1 LHKKGLVIGIL
12 ILMLGVNIGSTFAG
26 DVDVKTISPVG
37 FDGNTLYVGGS
48 GPNNYTT
55 IQSAIDDASDNDTV
69 FVYDDSSP
77 YYELVNVA
85 KSINLIGEDRNTTV
99 IKGNGEIITVSA
111 INVLISGFTIERFGK
126 GLSVGILVR
135 SISSGNTISNNIIQE
150 HIYGILLFGSNNII
164 YGNYIIKND
173 EGIRLDSSGINTSI
187 NNTIYRNEI
196 AYSEEQSMFI
206 DLSHSN
212 QIYENNFKRS
222 LFMYPHI
229 WWICDIVHFIKYPS
243 QRNVWSHNYWDR
255 PRVGPK
261 LIRGWLWFWWGDEYG
276 IPFLFPCFQ
285 IDKNPAQ
292 EAYDIGV

>member
-1 LHKKGLVIGIL
+1 
-12 ILMLGVNIGSTFAG
+12 MLGVNVGSTFAG
-26 DVDVKTISPVG
+26 DEDVKTVSLVG

-48 GPNNYTT
+48 GPNNYTK
-55 IQSAIDDASDNDTV
+55 IQDAIDNSSDGDTV

-77 YYELVNVA
+77 YYELVNVD
-85 KSINLIGEDRNTTV
+85 KSINLVGEDRNTTV
-99 IKGNGEIITVSA
+99 INGNGEIITVSA
-111 INVLISGFTIERFGK
+111 SNVKISGFTVERFGK
-126 GLSVGILVR
+126 ELSVGILVR
-135 SISSGNTISNNIIQE
+135 YISSGNTISNNIIQE
-150 HIYGILLFGSNNII
+150 HIYGILLFGSNNMIF
-164 YGNYIIKND
+164 GNYIIKND
-173 EGIRLDSSGINTSI
+173 EGIRLDSSGDNTSI

-222 LFMYPHI
+222 LFMYQHI

-261 LIRGWLWFWWGDEYG
+261 LIIGWLWFWWGDEYG
-276 IPFLFPCFQ
+276 IPFLFPFFQ
-285 IDKNPAQ
+285 IDWNPAS
-292 EAYDIGV
+292 EPYDIGM